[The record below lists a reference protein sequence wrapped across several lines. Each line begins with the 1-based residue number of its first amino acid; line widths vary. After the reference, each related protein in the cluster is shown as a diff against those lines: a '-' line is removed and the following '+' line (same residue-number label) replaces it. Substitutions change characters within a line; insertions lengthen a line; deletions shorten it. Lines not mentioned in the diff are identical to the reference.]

1 MLAIG
6 FSGKYY
12 SLWEGKVVT
21 RTMEWGSETRRYYSF
36 KKLLGKNLDKIKAAY
51 PGVEINEK
59 LNGRRRN
66 FEEFDKRIISSPN
79 HFHFGK
85 YARTR
90 IDECEDLNYL
100 EWYVEQITDNKEHLD
115 VVTRYLEKNGY
126 EISWCGKKIYLLNP
140 IEIKRRGLTKDKYKD
155 ILKKIETGEPI
166 FIAPDKNLNG
176 DGVYYNPN
184 MEITYKFKEFSHYYG
199 GGYWYTLPTINGTG
213 KRIKFKN
220 VTITKYTYEF
230 DEKGNL
236 IINVDEFNVKGK
248 KK

>member
-6 FSGKYY
+6 FSNKYY
-12 SLWEGKVVT
+12 TLWEGTVVT
-21 RTMEWGSETRRYYSF
+21 RTMEWGSETRRYYQF
-36 KKLLGKNLDKIKAAY
+36 KKLLGKNIEKIKAAY

-59 LNGRRRN
+59 LNGRRRS
-66 FEEFDKRIISSPN
+66 FEEYDKRVVSSPE

-90 IDECEDLNYL
+90 IDECEDLRYL
-100 EWYVEQITDNKEHLD
+100 EWYIEQITDIEDHLD
-115 VVTRYLEKNGY
+115 VVTRYMEKNGY
-126 EISWCGKKIYLLNP
+126 EISWVGKLIYLSTP
-140 IEIKRRGLTKDKYKD
+140 EEIKRRGLKKDRYKD

-176 DGVYYNPN
+176 VGVYYNPN
-184 MEITYKFKEFSHYYG
+184 MEITYRFKNYSNYCYD
-199 GGYWYTLPTINGTG
+199 GYFYSLPTINGVG

-220 VTITKYTYEF
+220 VTITKYTHEF

-236 IINVDEFNVKGK
+236 IINVEDFNVKGK
-248 KK
+248 NK